1 MYLDIFRCV
10 YFPVVTGCFGGL
22 LRRQYDGEVQI
33 RRHPGE
39 GGSKGS
45 LIYPARRKFWVH
57 RISIGSKLIIGR
69 ISVSAVLSSGLILFR
84 HNSCA
89 SSVI

>member
-1 MYLDIFRCV
+1 MIGVD
-10 YFPVVTGCFGGL
+10 TGCFGGL
-22 LRRQYDGEVQI
+22 LRRQYDGGIQI

-39 GGSKGS
+39 GGGKGS
-45 LIYPARRKFWVH
+45 LRYPARRKFWVH

-69 ISVSAVLSSGLILFR
+69 ISVSAVLSSALILFR
-84 HNSCA
+84 HNCCA

>member
-1 MYLDIFRCV
+1 MYLDVFRCV

-22 LRRQYDGEVQI
+22 LRRQYDCAMQ
-33 RRHPGE
+33 PGD
-39 GGSKGS
+39 GGGKVS
-45 LIYPARRKFWVH
+45 LRYPAGRKFWVH

-84 HNSCA
+84 HNCCA
-89 SSVI
+89 SSLI